1 MDSDSYYS
9 LLFILIGSIISTLS
23 ASVSYLSQQTLNDE
37 IKKNHFKAKI
47 LYKLRERYEETIN
60 GLFIVEFILYLFSF
74 LFIFSKINEVTLETI
89 FLVFAIISGILFL
102 RINFYGIG
110 IRFADKIALS
120 SARIINLLSSFTY
133 FIPKA
138 ALIINDLLGGKDTP
152 EEAKEEINAV
162 VQSARDDGS
171 IDEDEYRLLKRVIE
185 YSKFPVNQKFTPRT
199 KVFSLKADMT
209 VEQVKDLLELKQY
222 SRIPI
227 WDGENIDVGLKGYV
241 LSRDLLYSA
250 LQGDLEKELIDL
262 SKKIYV
268 VPSDEPMDEV
278 LEKFLKN
285 KQHLFAVVDSYGGF
299 DGIVTL
305 EDVME
310 FILDTNIYDEA
321 DQTKDWLQEA
331 KKRKLKGN

>member
-1 MDSDSYYS
+1 MESDSYYS
-9 LLFILIGSIISTLS
+9 ILLILIGSFVSTLS
-23 ASVSYLSQQTLNDE
+23 ASVSYMTQQSLNDE
-37 IKKNHFKAKI
+37 IKLNSEKVNLLNKV
-47 LYKLRERYEETIN
+47 RDRYEETIN
-60 GLFIVEFILYLFSF
+60 GLFIVEFLFYLCAFF
-74 LFIFSKINEVTLETI
+74 FIFSNINIANFESLFLLIATI
-89 FLVFAIISGILFL
+89 AIIILL
-102 RINFYGIG
+102 RINFYALG
-110 IRFADKIALS
+110 IRFADKIALANATLIS
-120 SARIINLLSSFTY
+120 MLSAMTY
-133 FIPKA
+133 FIPKT
-138 ALIINDLLGGKDTP
+138 ALLINDLLGGKDTP

-185 YSKFPVNQKFTPRT
+185 YSKFPVSQKFTPRT

-209 VEQVKDLLELKQY
+209 VSDVKDLAELKQF

-241 LSRDLLYSA
+241 LSRDVLYAA
-250 LQGDLEKELIDL
+250 LQGDNDKELIDL

-268 VPSDEPMDEV
+268 VPNDETMDEV

-285 KQHLFAVVDSYGGF
+285 KQHLFAVVDDYGGF
-299 DGIVTL
+299 DGIVSL

-321 DQTKDWLQEA
+321 DLDKDWLQEA
-331 KKRKLKGN
+331 KKRKSNR